1 MRELAEDDYE
11 YSIDDALKS
20 SDRPFSDWAQNVK
33 NNNYSPLMLVI
44 TRELWRG
51 LVHED
56 LSERKTKKLNEALLQ
71 KDVTETFQA
80 KRQKRVPAICRSITK
95 DTYR

>member
-1 MRELAEDDYE
+1 
-11 YSIDDALKS
+11 
-20 SDRPFSDWAQNVK
+20 
-33 NNNYSPLMLVI
+33 MLVI

>member
-33 NNNYSPLMLVI
+33 NNNYSVSVVLNGVKYHSSIFLVLTAFCI
-44 TRELWRG
+44 FLIA
-51 LVHED
+51 VDACH
-56 LSERKTKKLNEALLQ
+56 N
-71 KDVTETFQA
+71 
-80 KRQKRVPAICRSITK
+80 
-95 DTYR
+95 